1 MSEFEEKL
9 GAILGDQ
16 NAMAQIMSLAQSLGG
31 GTSTPPEGESAPA
44 PSAPPS
50 GDLSALLGSLD
61 PQLLQSAARLYAQL
75 SASEDQRAALLLALK
90 PFLRE
95 ERYAKVDRAIQI
107 ARLSRVLR
115 VGLAL
120 WKEKGEE
127 NV

>member
-9 GAILGDQ
+9 GAILGDE

-31 GTSTPPEGESAPA
+31 GSSAPQGKDAPA
-44 PSAPPS
+44 PPPS
-50 GDLSALLGSLD
+50 GDLSALLGGLD
-61 PQLLQSAARLYAQL
+61 PQLLQTAARLYAQL
-75 SASEDQRAALLLALK
+75 SASDDQRSALLLALK

-95 ERYAKVDRAIQI
+95 ERYAKIDRAVQI

-115 VGLAL
+115 VGFAL

-127 NV
+127 HV